1 MNKYIKQNPSR
12 DNLNK
17 KQKQFFKNH
26 LTDNKDYLL
35 DLTENLFVPFHN
47 RKDED
52 YLAFKRGKG
61 KELEEKLFAQ
71 RKKSLLSSAM
81 SH

>member
-1 MNKYIKQNPSR
+1 MNKYIKQNQSR

-26 LTDNKDYLL
+26 LTDNKDYLV
-35 DLTENLFVPFHN
+35 DLSDNLFVPFHS

-52 YLAFKRGKG
+52 YLSFKKGKG
-61 KELEEKLFAQ
+61 KELEEKLRAQ
-71 RKKSLLSSAM
+71 HSSAALCVNFF
-81 SH
+81 